1 MNNLSK
7 RINNYL
13 KQRDDNHLFRK
24 LTLSTD
30 LIDFSSNDYLG
41 FSRSAFIRQKVEQDL
56 QRLSGLKFGSTGSR
70 LLNGNTALHEELEN
84 KLAKFYHAE
93 AALLFN
99 SGFDAN
105 IGLIA
110 TIARKGD
117 IIFYDELVHASI
129 QQGML
134 LSGAHLVSFCHNDIE
149 DLKAQL
155 EQIGNHQ
162 ARFLIT
168 ESLFSMQGD
177 IAPLHQLAQLAKD
190 AELNFIVDE
199 AHANGIFGS
208 LGSGL
213 CNRDEIE
220 EICFARVFTFGKAI
234 GSHGGVVVGSKVLK
248 DYLINFS
255 KPFIYSTALN
265 LADLLSVEHAYFLLQ
280 NNINQ
285 QLKINN
291 LILYFNKRIRQKK
304 LSQFITGDGP
314 VYGFYVK
321 GNENC
326 RQAAAYLQTNGFDIR
341 PILSPTVPKGKE
353 RLRIILHSF
362 NKTDE
367 IAILTEKLLDIQN
380 IIPNE

>member
-1 MNNLSK
+1 MNNLSE
-7 RINNYL
+7 RINDYI
-13 KQRDDNHLFRK
+13 KQRYDNHLFRQ
-24 LTLSTD
+24 LSLSTD

-56 QRLSGLKFGSTGSR
+56 LLLKGLKFGATGSR
-70 LLNGNTALHEELEN
+70 LLNGNTALHEALEN

-110 TIARKGD
+110 TVARKGD

-129 QQGML
+129 HQGMR

-155 EQIGNHQ
+155 EQIGNHHT
-162 ARFLIT
+162 RFLIT

-177 IAPLHQLAQLAKD
+177 IAPLRQLAQLAKSAD
-190 AELNFIVDE
+190 LNLIVDE

-208 LGSGL
+208 MGSGL
-213 CNRDEIE
+213 CNREEIE
-220 EICFARVFTFGKAI
+220 ENCLARVFTFGKAI
-234 GSHGGVVVGSKVLK
+234 GSHGGVVVGNKTLK

-285 QLKINN
+285 QFKLNN
-291 LILYFNKRIRQKK
+291 LILNFNSSTRLKQ
-304 LSQFITGDGP
+304 LSQYITGDGP
-314 VYGFYVK
+314 VYGFFVK

-326 RQAAAYLQTNGFDIR
+326 RRAASYLQANGFDIR

-362 NKTDE
+362 NTLAE
-367 IAILTEKLLDIQN
+367 IENLIDKLLDIQN
-380 IIPNE
+380 IIKNE

>member
-1 MNNLSK
+1 MNNLSE
-7 RINNYL
+7 RIKDYL
-13 KQRDDNHLFRK
+13 KQRNDNHLFRR
-24 LTLSTD
+24 LSLSTN

-56 QRLSGLKFGSTGSR
+56 HRLKGLKFGATGSR
-70 LLNGNTALHEELEN
+70 LLNGNTALHEALEN

-110 TIARKGD
+110 TVARKGD

-129 QQGML
+129 QQGMR
-134 LSGAHLVSFCHNDIE
+134 LSGAHLVSFCHNDID

-177 IAPLHQLAQLAKD
+177 IAPLRQLAKLSKD
-190 AELNFIVDE
+190 ADLNLIVDE

-208 LGSGL
+208 MGSGL
-213 CNRDEIE
+213 CNREEME

-234 GSHGGVVVGSKVLK
+234 GSHGGVVVGNNALK

-265 LADLLSVEHAYFLLQ
+265 LADLLSVEHAYFLLE

-285 QLKINN
+285 QFKLNN
-291 LILYFNKRIRQKK
+291 LILNFNASIKLKK
-304 LSQFITGDGP
+304 LCQYITGDGP
-314 VYGFYVK
+314 VYGFFVN

-326 RQAAAYLQTNGFDIR
+326 RRAAAYLQANGFDIR

-362 NKTDE
+362 NTVAE
-367 IAILTEKLLDIQN
+367 IENLISKLLDIQN
-380 IIPNE
+380 IIKNE